1 MAASIG
7 CIDRNLAAG
16 QTPRHFWGHSVK
28 IKKYAVLLWA
38 FLLATAAVAGEEHRT
53 HIKIAVDDDGSG
65 QQSFMFDSDDAGF
78 DLQSL
83 AVGET
88 RAVTDASGN
97 VANVSRT
104 EAGIE
109 IEVAG
114 ETIVLPDPGL
124 GDLGAEQEYAMHMHS
139 DAHVVDIDTE
149 VAIDGARQIRI
160 VKTGNVDNVTVIS
173 GGAIDEA
180 TRQRIREA
188 LASAGEDN
196 EVEFI
201 DSTEIHSNGARK
213 EVHIIRKE
221 IDVTN

>member
-1 MAASIG
+1 MK
-7 CIDRNLAAG
+7 
-16 QTPRHFWGHSVK
+16 F
-28 IKKYAVLLWA
+28 KKYAVLFWA

-53 HIKIAVDDDGSG
+53 HIKIAVDDDGTG

-97 VANVSRT
+97 VANISRT
-104 EAGIE
+104 EGGFE
-109 IEVAG
+109 VEVAG
-114 ETIVLPDPGL
+114 ETIVLGDPGL
-124 GDLGAEQEYAMHMHS
+124 GDLGAEQDFAMHMHG
-139 DAHVVDIDTE
+139 DAHAVDVDTDVVIE
-149 VAIDGARQIRI
+149 GARKIKI
-160 VKTGNVDNVTVIS
+160 VKTGDADNITVIS

-188 LASAGEDN
+188 LASSGEEN

-201 DSTEIHSNGARK
+201 DSTEFNANGAHK
-213 EVHIIRKE
+213 EVRVIRKE

>member
-1 MAASIG
+1 M
-7 CIDRNLAAG
+7 
-16 QTPRHFWGHSVK
+16 K
-28 IKKYAVLLWA
+28 IKKYVVLFWA

-53 HIKIAVDDDGSG
+53 HIEIAVDDDGSG
-65 QQSFMFDSDDAGF
+65 ERSFIFDSAEAGF

-104 EAGIE
+104 EAGFE

-114 ETIVLPDPGL
+114 ETISL
-124 GDLGAEQEYAMHMHS
+124 GDLGAEEDFAMHMHD
-139 DAHVVDIDTE
+139 DAHAVDVDTDVVIE
-149 VAIDGARQIRI
+149 GSKQIRI
-160 VKTGNVDNVTVIS
+160 VRKGDAADNVTVIS

-188 LASAGEDN
+188 LASAGMDT

-201 DSTEIHSNGARK
+201 DSTEFDTNGARK
-213 EVHIIRKE
+213 EVRIIRKE
-221 IDVTN
+221 LDVTN

>member
-1 MAASIG
+1 M
-7 CIDRNLAAG
+7 
-16 QTPRHFWGHSVK
+16 K
-28 IKKYAVLLWA
+28 IKKYVVLFWA

-53 HIKIAVDDDGSG
+53 HIEIAVDDDGSG
-65 QQSFMFDSDDAGF
+65 ERSFIFDSAEAGF

-104 EAGIE
+104 EAGFE

-114 ETIVLPDPGL
+114 ETISL
-124 GDLGAEQEYAMHMHS
+124 GDLGAEEDFAMHMHD
-139 DAHVVDIDTE
+139 DAHAVDVDTAVVIE
-149 VAIDGARQIRI
+149 GSKQIRI
-160 VKTGNVDNVTVIS
+160 VRKGDAADNVTVIS

-188 LASAGEDN
+188 LASVGMDT

-201 DSTEIHSNGARK
+201 DSTEFDTNGARK
-213 EVHIIRKE
+213 EVRIIRKE
-221 IDVTN
+221 LDVTN

>member
-1 MAASIG
+1 MK
-7 CIDRNLAAG
+7 
-16 QTPRHFWGHSVK
+16 F
-28 IKKYAVLLWA
+28 KKYAVLFWA

-53 HIKIAVDDDGSG
+53 HIKIAVDDNGTR

-78 DLQSL
+78 DLQGL

-97 VANVSRT
+97 VANISRT
-104 EAGIE
+104 EGGFE
-109 IEVAG
+109 VEVAG
-114 ETIVLPDPGL
+114 ETIVLGDPGL
-124 GDLGAEQEYAMHMHS
+124 GDLGAEQDFAMHMHG
-139 DAHVVDIDTE
+139 DAHAVDVDTDVVIE
-149 VAIDGARQIRI
+149 GARKIKI
-160 VKTGNVDNVTVIS
+160 VKTGDADNITVIS

-188 LASAGEDN
+188 LASSGEEN

-201 DSTEIHSNGARK
+201 DSTEFNANGAHK
-213 EVHIIRKE
+213 EVRVIRKE

>member
-1 MAASIG
+1 MAASLA
-7 CIDRNLAAG
+7 CIDRNLTSG
-16 QTPRHFWGHSVK
+16 QRPGHTWGHHVK
-28 IKKYAVLLWA
+28 IKKFAVLLWA
-38 FLLATAAVAGEEHRT
+38 FLLATAAIAGEEHRT
-53 HIKIAVDDDGSG
+53 HIKIALDDAVSG

-104 EAGIE
+104 EAGFE
-109 IEVAG
+109 VEVAG
-114 ETIVLPDPGL
+114 ETISL
-124 GDLGAEQEYAMHMHS
+124 GDLGADEDFAMHMHD
-139 DAHVVDIDTE
+139 DAHAVDVDTDVMIE
-149 VAIDGARQIRI
+149 GARQIRI
-160 VKTGNVDNVTVIS
+160 VKTGGADNVTIIS

-188 LASAGEDN
+188 LTSAGGGN

-201 DSTEIHSNGARK
+201 DSTEFNTNGAHK

-221 IDVTN
+221 VDVTN

>member
-1 MAASIG
+1 MK
-7 CIDRNLAAG
+7 
-16 QTPRHFWGHSVK
+16 F
-28 IKKYAVLLWA
+28 KKYAVLLWA
-38 FLLATAAVAGEEHRT
+38 ILLATAAVAGEEHRT
-53 HIKIAVDDDGSG
+53 HIRIAVDDDGTG

-104 EAGIE
+104 EGGFE
-109 IEVAG
+109 VEVAG
-114 ETIVLPDPGL
+114 ETIVLADPGL
-124 GDLGAEQEYAMHMHS
+124 GDLGAEQDFAMHLHG
-139 DAHVVDIDTE
+139 DAHAVDVDTDVV
-149 VAIDGARQIRI
+149 IDGARKIKI
-160 VKTGNVDNVTVIS
+160 VKTGGADNVTVIS

-201 DSTEIHSNGARK
+201 DSTAFNTNGARK

-221 IDVTN
+221 VDVTN

>member
-16 QTPRHFWGHSVK
+16 QPPGHTWGHNVK
-28 IKKYAVLLWA
+28 IKKYAILVWA
-38 FLLATAAVAGEEHRT
+38 FLLATAAVDGEEHRT

-104 EAGIE
+104 EAGFE
-109 IEVAG
+109 VEVAG
-114 ETIVLPDPGL
+114 EIISL
-124 GDLGAEQEYAMHMHS
+124 GDLGAEQDFAMHLHD
-139 DAHVVDIDTE
+139 DAHAVDVDTDVV
-149 VAIDGARQIRI
+149 IDGARQIRI
-160 VKTGNVDNVTVIS
+160 VKTGNVDNVTIIS

-201 DSTEIHSNGARK
+201 DSTEINSNGARK

>member
-1 MAASIG
+1 
-7 CIDRNLAAG
+7 
-16 QTPRHFWGHSVK
+16 VK
-28 IKKYAVLLWA
+28 IKKYVVLFWA

-53 HIKIAVDDDGSG
+53 HIEIAVEDDGSG
-65 QQSFMFDSDDAGF
+65 ERSFTFDSDDAGF

-104 EAGIE
+104 EAGFE
-109 IEVAG
+109 VEVAG
-114 ETIVLPDPGL
+114 ETINLGDPGT
-124 GDLGAEQEYAMHMHS
+124 DEDFAMHMHD
-139 DAHVVDIDTE
+139 DAHAVDVDTDVLIE
-149 VAIDGARQIRI
+149 GSKQIRI
-160 VKTGNVDNVTVIS
+160 VKKGDAADNVTVIS
-173 GGAIDEA
+173 GGAIDDA

-188 LASAGEDN
+188 LASAGMDT

-201 DSTEIHSNGARK
+201 DSTEFDTNGARK

-221 IDVTN
+221 LDVTN

>member
-1 MAASIG
+1 M
-7 CIDRNLAAG
+7 
-16 QTPRHFWGHSVK
+16 
-28 IKKYAVLLWA
+28 
-38 FLLATAAVAGEEHRT
+38 
-53 HIKIAVDDDGSG
+53 DDDGTG

-104 EAGIE
+104 EAGFE

-114 ETIVLPDPGL
+114 ETIVLSDPGL
-124 GDLGAEQEYAMHMHS
+124 GNLGDEQDYAMHMHS
-139 DAHVVDIDTE
+139 DAHAVDVDTDVVIE
-149 VAIDGARQIRI
+149 GARQIRI
-160 VKTGNVDNVTVIS
+160 VKTGNVDDVTVIS

-188 LASAGEDN
+188 LASAGEEN

-201 DSTEIHSNGARK
+201 DSTEINSNGARK

>member
-1 MAASIG
+1 MAASTV
-7 CIDRNLAAG
+7 CNDRNFTSGRLPG
-16 QTPRHFWGHSVK
+16 HIWGYNVK
-28 IKKYAVLLWA
+28 IKKYVVLFWA

-53 HIKIAVDDDGSG
+53 HIKIAVEDDGSG
-65 QQSFMFDSDDAGF
+65 QQSFIFDSDDSGF

-104 EAGIE
+104 EAGFE
-109 IEVAG
+109 VEVAG
-114 ETIVLPDPGL
+114 ETISL
-124 GDLGAEQEYAMHMHS
+124 GDLGTEEDFAMHMHD
-139 DAHVVDIDTE
+139 DAHAVDVDTDVVIE
-149 VAIDGARQIRI
+149 GSKQIRI
-160 VKTGNVDNVTVIS
+160 VKKGDAADNVTVIS

-188 LASAGEDN
+188 LASAGMDT

-201 DSTEIHSNGARK
+201 DSTEFDTNGARK
-213 EVHIIRKE
+213 EVRIIRKE
-221 IDVTN
+221 LDVTN

>member
-1 MAASIG
+1 M
-7 CIDRNLAAG
+7 
-16 QTPRHFWGHSVK
+16 K
-28 IKKYAVLLWA
+28 IKKYVVLFWA

-53 HIKIAVDDDGSG
+53 HIEIAVDDDGSG
-65 QQSFMFDSDDAGF
+65 ERSFIFDSAEAGF

-104 EAGIE
+104 EAGFE

-114 ETIVLPDPGL
+114 ETISL
-124 GDLGAEQEYAMHMHS
+124 GDLGAEEDFAMHMHD
-139 DAHVVDIDTE
+139 DAHAVDVDTDVVIE
-149 VAIDGARQIRI
+149 GSKQIRI
-160 VKTGNVDNVTVIS
+160 VRKGDAADNVTVIS

-188 LASAGEDN
+188 LASAGMDT

-201 DSTEIHSNGARK
+201 DSTEFDTNGARK
-213 EVHIIRKE
+213 EDRIIRKE
-221 IDVTN
+221 LDVTN

>member
-1 MAASIG
+1 MAASIA
-7 CIDRNLAAG
+7 CIDRNLTSG
-16 QTPRHFWGHSVK
+16 QLPGHTWGHNVK
-28 IKKYAVLLWA
+28 IRKYAVLLWA

-53 HIKIAVDDDGSG
+53 HIKIALDDAASG

-104 EAGIE
+104 EAGFE
-109 IEVAG
+109 VEVAG
-114 ETIVLPDPGL
+114 EIIVLSDPDL
-124 GDLGAEQEYAMHMHS
+124 GNLGAEEDFAMHMHD
-139 DAHVVDIDTE
+139 DAHAVDVDTDVMIE
-149 VAIDGARQIRI
+149 GARQIRI
-160 VKTGNVDNVTVIS
+160 IKTGDADNVTIIS
-173 GGAIDEA
+173 GGA
-180 TRQRIREA
+180 
-188 LASAGEDN
+188 
-196 EVEFI
+196 
-201 DSTEIHSNGARK
+201 HK

>member
-1 MAASIG
+1 MK
-7 CIDRNLAAG
+7 
-16 QTPRHFWGHSVK
+16 F
-28 IKKYAVLLWA
+28 KKYAVLFWA

-53 HIKIAVDDDGSG
+53 HIKIAVDDNGTR

-78 DLQSL
+78 DLQGL

-97 VANVSRT
+97 VANISRT
-104 EAGIE
+104 EGGFE
-109 IEVAG
+109 VEVAG
-114 ETIVLPDPGL
+114 ETIVLGDPGL
-124 GDLGAEQEYAMHMHS
+124 GDLGAEQDFAMHMHG
-139 DAHVVDIDTE
+139 DAHAVDVDTDVVIE
-149 VAIDGARQIRI
+149 GARKIRI
-160 VKTGNVDNVTVIS
+160 VKTGDADNITVIS

-188 LASAGEDN
+188 LASSGEEN

-201 DSTEIHSNGARK
+201 DSTEFNADGAHK
-213 EVHIIRKE
+213 EVRVIRKE

>member
-1 MAASIG
+1 MK
-7 CIDRNLAAG
+7 
-16 QTPRHFWGHSVK
+16 F
-28 IKKYAVLLWA
+28 KKYAVLFWA

-53 HIKIAVDDDGSG
+53 HIKIAVDDDGTG

-97 VANVSRT
+97 VANISRT
-104 EAGIE
+104 EGGFE
-109 IEVAG
+109 VEVAG
-114 ETIVLPDPGL
+114 ETIVLADPGL
-124 GDLGAEQEYAMHMHS
+124 GDLGAEQDFAMHLHG
-139 DAHVVDIDTE
+139 DAHAVNVDTNVV
-149 VAIDGARQIRI
+149 IDGTRKIKI
-160 VKTGNVDNVTVIS
+160 VKTGDADNITVIS

-188 LASAGEDN
+188 LASSVEEN

-201 DSTEIHSNGARK
+201 DSTEFYADGAHK
-213 EVHIIRKE
+213 EVRVIRKE